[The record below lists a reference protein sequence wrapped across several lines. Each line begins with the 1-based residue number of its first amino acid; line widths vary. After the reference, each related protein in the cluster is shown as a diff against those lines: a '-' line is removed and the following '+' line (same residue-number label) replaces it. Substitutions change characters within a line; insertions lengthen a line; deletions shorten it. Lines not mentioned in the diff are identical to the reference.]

1 MMRYLL
7 CLLVLV
13 PTTLFAQHVAPTEA
27 KSPQDELK
35 SFTVAAP
42 YRVQLVAS
50 EPQIDKPMQ
59 MAFDTRGRLWVTTS
73 RHYPFAAEAGASS
86 DRLFILS
93 DFDANGL
100 AQKIQVFDEKLNI
113 PIGILPLDDG
123 SSCIVSSCG
132 EILKLTDTDGDGKAD
147 KRVVLFSGFGFKDTH
162 GMTNSFTARPDGWIY
177 ACHGFANNS
186 RVKGQDG
193 HEITMHSGHTF
204 RFKADGSRIEIV
216 TRGQVNPFGMTTDA
230 LGFLYTADCHSK
242 PITQLIPGAYYD
254 SFGKPHDGLGYAPH
268 VTRHDHGSTGLCG
281 LAAVGDQMF
290 IGNVVTNKINADR
303 IVWRGGSPVAIE
315 APDLLSSSDPW
326 FRPTDLK
333 VGPDGGIY
341 VADFYNKII
350 GHYEVDLKHPQRDKM
365 RGRIWKLTAT
375 APTNTPAI
383 PDEVIKARTAI
394 PALRSD
400 PKGREKLNT
409 LLLGS
414 PVVARI
420 ALEEMASRPNG
431 DHIASIWSLLKEVP
445 ASDTHLVQSARVA
458 LRNCFQA
465 APERMNDALF
475 IAAIDDRIQGETLVR
490 VLLGL
495 HRPEACDIMLRI
507 AQAWKIDSSLYVPL
521 AEHLG
526 RYGTTPQTKGIV
538 ALQAKLRNQGLYSAV
553 LSAFFKGYATS
564 GRTFSTSE
572 QSDYLAFAKAELDDP
587 DSGRRVAALQLIR
600 TMPIARETGWPQA
613 ILEMTAGKVQ
623 RFDLPAA
630 EQIEACETL
639 FAVQRT
645 VALERLI
652 PVVGN
657 SQYPL
662 AVRIKAATLLGTD
675 KSSALALASQLK
687 TAPQSLAVAI
697 GAALAGYG
705 DGANLLIESV
715 RKRDCSPS
723 VLTERSV
730 RDRLAQTNPS
740 GWQSIVADLT
750 AGLPTPDQSIARILR
765 ERTAAWPNH
774 KVDLEAGKK
783 LFETNCANCHLL
795 NGNGGKVGPNLDG
808 VGVRGGE
815 RLLEDILDV
824 SRNVDAAFAATRLD
838 LADGRVLTGL
848 VLRAEGGQTILT
860 DELGKEI
867 RIRDQDIEKRTP
879 LKSSPMP
886 ADWGTKMKPNELL
899 DLLGYLLRTT
909 TKS

>member
-1 MMRYLL
+1 MMRSLL
-7 CLLVLV
+7 SLLVFI
-13 PTTLFAQHVAPTEA
+13 PTTVFAQHVAPTEA
-27 KSPQDELK
+27 KSTQDELK

-42 YRVQLVAS
+42 YRIQLVAS

-59 MAFDTRGRLWVTTS
+59 MAFDAKGRLWVTTS
-73 RHYPFAAEAGASS
+73 RHYPFAAEAGKSS

-93 DFDANGL
+93 DFDVNGL
-100 AQKIQVFDEKLNI
+100 AKSVKVFDDKLNI

-123 SSCIVSSCG
+123 KSCIVSSCG
-132 EILKLTDTDGDGKAD
+132 EILKLSDTDADGKAD
-147 KRVVLFSGFGFKDTH
+147 QREVLFTGFGFKDTH
-162 GMTNSFTARPDGWIY
+162 GMTNSFTQRPDGWIY
-177 ACHGFANNS
+177 ACHGFANDS
-186 RVKGQDG
+186 KVKGRDG
-193 HEITMHSGHTF
+193 HEIAMHSGHTF
-204 RFKADGSRIEIV
+204 RFKADGTRIEIV

-230 LGFLYTADCHSK
+230 MGFLYTADCHSK
-242 PITQLIPGAYYD
+242 PITQLIPGACYD

-365 RGRIWKLTAT
+365 RGRIWKLTAN
-375 APTNTPAI
+375 AATNSPVI
-383 PDEVIKARTAI
+383 PEEAIKARQAI

-400 PKGREKLNT
+400 PKGREKLNA
-409 LLLGS
+409 LLPGS
-414 PVVARI
+414 PIVARI
-420 ALEEMASRPNG
+420 ALEEMAGRPHG
-431 DHIASIWSLLKEVP
+431 EHTASIWNLLRETP

-458 LRNCFQA
+458 LRNCLQA
-465 APERMNDALF
+465 SPDRLNDAIF
-475 IAAIDDRIQGETLVR
+475 TSAIDDRIQGETLVR

-495 HRPEACDIMLRI
+495 HRPEACDTLLRI
-507 AQAWKIDSSLYVPL
+507 AKAWKIDPSLYAPL

-526 RYGTTPQTKGIV
+526 RYGTTIQTKGMV
-538 ALQAKLRNQGLYSAV
+538 ALQAELRKRGLYSAV
-553 LSAFFKGYATS
+553 LSAFFKGYTTS
-564 GRTFSTSE
+564 GRTLSTAD
-572 QSDYLAFAKAELDDP
+572 QSDYLSLAKAELDDP

-600 TMPIARETGWPQA
+600 AMPLARETGWPQA

-623 RFDLPAA
+623 RTDLPAA

-639 FAVQRT
+639 FNLQRKL
-645 VALERLI
+645 ALERLT

-675 KSSALALASQLK
+675 KASALALASQLK

-723 VLTERSV
+723 ILVERSV

-750 AGLPTPDQSIARILR
+750 AGLPSPDQSIAKILR

-774 KVDLEAGKK
+774 KVNIEAGKK

-795 NGNGGKVGPNLDG
+795 NGIGGKVGPNLDG
-808 VGVRGGE
+808 IGVRGGE

-838 LADGRVLTGL
+838 LSDGRVLTGL
-848 VLRAEGGQTILT
+848 VLRSEGGITVMA
-860 DELGKEI
+860 DELGKEL
-867 RIRDQDIEKRTP
+867 RINDKEIEKRTP
-879 LKSSPMP
+879 LKASPMP
-886 ADWGTKMKPNELL
+886 ADWGTKLKEKELF
-899 DLLGYLLRTT
+899 DLMGYLMRGD
-909 TKS
+909 KK